1 MRYVIDIR
9 VQRFLEGKRE
19 LLRNIE
25 NDSSVVL
32 RFYDDR
38 KLRQL
43 KNNEIVCLVKGKLQ
57 NIQEA
62 TIKLF

>member
-1 MRYVIDIR
+1 MDIR